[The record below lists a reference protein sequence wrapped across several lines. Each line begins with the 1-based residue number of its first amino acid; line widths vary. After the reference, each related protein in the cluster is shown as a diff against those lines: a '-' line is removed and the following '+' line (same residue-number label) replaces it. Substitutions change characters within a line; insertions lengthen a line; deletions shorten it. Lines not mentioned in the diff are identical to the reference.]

1 MQPFTLA
8 VDSCAMR
15 PADRYRQAPA
25 PALDAVL
32 RPVIRSPSGARMSDR
47 VYEELTSA
55 IRDLRLEPGAVLS
68 ETDLSVRLGVSR
80 TPLRETISR
89 LVDQG
94 LLRVVPQVG
103 TSVAL
108 IDMAAVEEACFIRSA
123 LETAAFR
130 DASSADALDV
140 SGLRAILGRQE
151 DAVASGDVDAF
162 FFADEDLHQ
171 EVFRLGG
178 HPGVW
183 SVVQRSKLQLDRLRR
198 LILPE
203 AITTRDLIN
212 EHIRIVDLLE
222 ARDVDEGVEV
232 IRRHSRHVLRQAA
245 DVRTTHPDYFVP

>member
-1 MQPFTLA
+1 
-8 VDSCAMR
+8 
-15 PADRYRQAPA
+15 
-25 PALDAVL
+25 
-32 RPVIRSPSGARMSDR
+32 MSDR

-162 FFADEDLHQ
+162 FLADEDLHQ

>member
-1 MQPFTLA
+1 
-8 VDSCAMR
+8 
-15 PADRYRQAPA
+15 
-25 PALDAVL
+25 
-32 RPVIRSPSGARMSDR
+32 MSDR
-47 VYEELTSA
+47 VHEELLSA

-94 LLRVVPQVG
+94 LLRVVSQVG

-123 LETAAFR
+123 LETAAFQ
-130 DASSADALDV
+130 DACSADDLDV
-140 SGLRAILGRQE
+140 TGLRGILARQE
-151 DAVASGDVDAF
+151 DAVASGDADAF
-162 FFADEDLHQ
+162 FDADEDLHR

-183 SVVQRSKLQLDRLRR
+183 TVVQRSKVELDRLRR

-203 AITTRDLIN
+203 AIATRDLID
-212 EHIRIVDLLE
+212 EHTRIVDLLAE
-222 ARDVDEGVEV
+222 RDVDQGVA
-232 IRRHSRHVLRQAA
+232 IIHRHSRHVLRQAA
-245 DVRTTHPDYFVP
+245 DVRARHPDFFVS

>member
-1 MQPFTLA
+1 MG
-8 VDSCAMR
+8 S
-15 PADRYRQAPA
+15 ADRYQQALA
-25 PALDAVL
+25 PVPDIAL
-32 RPVIRSPSGARMSDR
+32 RPVVRTPSGARMSDR

-55 IRDLRLEPGAVLS
+55 IRDLRLVPGAVLS
-68 ETDLSVRLGVSR
+68 ETDLSIRLGVSR

-130 DASSADALDV
+130 DACAAV
-140 SGLRAILGRQE
+140 TPAVAGLRAILVRQE
-151 DAVASGDVDAF
+151 HAAASGDLDAF
-162 FFADEDLHQ
+162 FHADEDLHQ

-198 LILPE
+198 LILPA
-203 AITTRDLIN
+203 AITSRDLMN

-222 ARDVDEGVEV
+222 ARDVDEGVEL
-232 IRRHSRHVLRQAA
+232 IRRHSRHVLRQAS

>member
-1 MQPFTLA
+1 MQASFAA
-8 VDSCAMR
+8 VGSAAMSVLGRYR
-15 PADRYRQAPA
+15 PAATPDT
-25 PALDAVL
+25 VL
-32 RPVIRSPSGARMSDR
+32 RPVARTPSGGRMSDR
-47 VYEELTSA
+47 VYEQLASA

-94 LLRVVPQVG
+94 LLRVVSQVG

-123 LETAAFR
+123 LEAAAFE
-130 DASSADALDV
+130 DACSADPDV
-140 SGLRAILGRQE
+140 TVLRAVLARQE
-151 DAVASGDVDAF
+151 HAVANGDVDAF
-162 FFADEDLHQ
+162 FDADEDLHQ

-183 SVVQRSKLQLDRLRR
+183 SMVQRSKLQLDRLRR

-203 AITTRDLIN
+203 AITTRALIQ
-212 EHIRIVDLLE
+212 EHTRIVDLLE
-222 ARDVDEGVEV
+222 ARVVDEGVEV
-232 IRRHSRHVLRQAA
+232 IRRHSRHVLEQAA
-245 DVRTTHPDYFVP
+245 DVRAAHPDFFAP

>member
-1 MQPFTLA
+1 
-8 VDSCAMR
+8 
-15 PADRYRQAPA
+15 
-25 PALDAVL
+25 
-32 RPVIRSPSGARMSDR
+32 MSDR

-55 IRDLRLEPGAVLS
+55 IRDLRLAPGAVLS

-94 LLRVVPQVG
+94 LLHVVSQVG
-103 TSVAL
+103 TRVAL

-123 LETAAFR
+123 LETAAFQ
-130 DASSADALDV
+130 DACSADDLDV
-140 SGLRAILGRQE
+140 TELREIVARQE
-151 DAVASGDVDAF
+151 HARASGDADAF
-162 FFADEDLHQ
+162 FDADEDLHQ

-183 SVVQRSKLQLDRLRR
+183 TVVQRSKLQLDRLRR

-203 AITTRDLIN
+203 AITTQDLID
-212 EHIRIVDLLE
+212 EHARIVDLLA
-222 ARDVDEGVEV
+222 ARDVTQGVEV

-245 DVRTTHPDYFVP
+245 DVRIRHPDYFLA

>member
-1 MQPFTLA
+1 MTSA
-8 VDSCAMR
+8 H
-15 PADRYRQAPA
+15 RYRQAPA
-25 PALDAVL
+25 LSRDAGL
-32 RPVIRSPSGARMSDR
+32 RPVVRTPSGGRMSDR
-47 VYEELTSA
+47 VYEELISA
-55 IRDLRLEPGAVLS
+55 IRDLRLEPGTVLS

-94 LLRVVPQVG
+94 LLRVVAQVG

-130 DASSADALDV
+130 DACSADEPDV
-140 SGLRAILGRQE
+140 TVLRGILGRQE
-151 DAVASGDVDAF
+151 RAVATGDVDAF
-162 FFADEDLHQ
+162 FDADEDLHQ

-183 SVVQRSKLQLDRLRR
+183 SVIQRSKLQLDRLRR
-198 LILPE
+198 LVLPA
-203 AITTRDLIN
+203 AITSRDLID

-232 IRRHSRHVLRQAA
+232 IRRHSHHVLRQAA
-245 DVRTTHPDYFVP
+245 DVRITHPDYFVP

>member
-1 MQPFTLA
+1 
-8 VDSCAMR
+8 
-15 PADRYRQAPA
+15 
-25 PALDAVL
+25 
-32 RPVIRSPSGARMSDR
+32 MSDR

-55 IRDLRLEPGAVLS
+55 IRDLRLAPGTVLS
-68 ETDLSVRLGVSR
+68 ETDLSLRLGVSR

-94 LLRVVPQVG
+94 LLRVVSQVG

-130 DASSADALDV
+130 DACAADQPDV
-140 SGLRAILGRQE
+140 TELRAILARQE
-151 DAVASGDVDAF
+151 HAVAGGDVDAF
-162 FFADEDLHQ
+162 FDADEDLHQ

-183 SVVQRSKLQLDRLRR
+183 RVVQRSKLQLDRLRR

-203 AITTRDLIN
+203 ALTTRDLID
-212 EHIRIVDLLE
+212 EHTRIVDLLQ
-222 ARDVDEGVEV
+222 ARDVDRGVEV
-232 IRRHSRHVLRQAA
+232 IRRHSRHVLEQAA
-245 DVRTTHPDYFVP
+245 GVRTAHPDYFVP

>member
-1 MQPFTLA
+1 MNPPGERSSVAGT
-8 VDSCAMR
+8 
-15 PADRYRQAPA
+15 AP
-25 PALDAVL
+25 DGL
-32 RPVIRSPSGARMSDR
+32 RPVLRTPSGGRISDR

-55 IRDLRLEPGAVLS
+55 IREVRLPPGAVLS

-94 LLRVVPQVG
+94 LLRVVSQVG

-123 LETAAFR
+123 LETAAFQ
-130 DASSADALDV
+130 DACSADELDV
-140 SGLRAILGRQE
+140 SGMRAILARQE
-151 DAVASGDVDAF
+151 DALAIEDVDAF
-162 FFADEDLHQ
+162 FEADEDLHQ

-183 SVVQRSKLQLDRLRR
+183 NLLQRSKLQLDRLRR

-203 AITTRDLIN
+203 AITTRDLIE
-212 EHIRIVDLLE
+212 EHTRIVDLLE
-222 ARDVDEGVEV
+222 ARVVDEGVEV
-232 IRRHSRHVLRQAA
+232 IRRHSRHVLNQAA
-245 DVRTTHPDYFVP
+245 DVRAAHPDYFAS